1 MSTEAIR
8 EIDRAA
14 MTTEGNTDKA
24 KAELVRLV
32 ALWAGVSDKRAARA
46 VEGLIT
52 FIDDEGA
59 FCELTNALTAGESDL
74 ERAMAA
80 TLAAS
85 RGHGAALAHEAIA
98 WHGKERIMAFL
109 RRWKGRDEEAIA
121 YLLPA
126 FEPDKED
133 GITPAF
139 LKRKYEQDMDKDLA
153 ILLKR
158 KYGQDMDK
166 DLANPLF
173 QKWAA
178 AYQQEQARGLY
189 EALKLLIP
197 TDDESG
203 REIHLG
209 APLNEVGALLREG
222 APIEKMEKIEMD
234 ALLDELDP
242 NNGEQT

>member
-1 MSTEAIR
+1 
-8 EIDRAA
+8 
-14 MTTEGNTDKA
+14 MTNEGNTDTA
-24 KAELVRLV
+24 KA
-32 ALWAGVSDKRAARA
+32 G
-46 VEGLIT
+46 
-52 FIDDEGA
+52 
-59 FCELTNALTAGESDL
+59 L
-74 ERAMAA
+74 ERAKAA

-85 RGHGAALAHEAIA
+85 RAHGAALAHEAIA

-139 LKRKYEQDMDKDLA
+139 LKRRYGQGMDKDF
-153 ILLKR
+153 
-158 KYGQDMDK
+158 
-166 DLANPLF
+166 ANSLFSEMGGFSFF

-189 EALKLLIP
+189 EALTLLIP
-197 TDDESG
+197 TEDENG

-209 APLNEVGALLREG
+209 APLAEVGALLRAG
-222 APIEKMEKIEMD
+222 APIEKIEKIEMD
-234 ALLDELDP
+234 AFLDMLDP
-242 NNGEQT
+242 EKGEQT